1 MREGTE
7 PTNQRTWRQV
17 IKTSHAKGRSRE
29 DVRNHQIFTI
39 FQFRIKLVNFVQL
52 CLVALFSENLY
63 PAASFLSCLQC
74 KKSKYSKIVNTLQTV
89 EISFC
94 QKFQLWV
101 TDEIWSF
108 KLNLCTTTTTVHFK
122 ITLAKIDDSFPCE
135 RFLDKI
141 WWNIPTEVVGI
152 FRCTYNGEKTCLE
165 FSNLQNPLL
174 LDCPK
179 WEEALTDIR
188 SCCYVI
194 AASYLPFPPLS
205 VFL

>member
-1 MREGTE
+1 MRKG
-7 PTNQRTWRQV
+7 V
-17 IKTSHAKGRSRE
+17 AAKILEIIRYSPFFNFE
-29 DVRNHQIFTI
+29 YNLLTVY
-39 FQFRIKLVNFVQL
+39 NFVSMHFFPKIFIQQL
-52 CLVALFSENLY
+52 VSLLAFN
-63 PAASFLSCLQC
+63 A
-74 KKSKYSKIVNTLQTV
+74 KKYSKIVNTLQTV

-108 KLNLCTTTTTVHFK
+108 KLNLCTTTTTVHFYQ
-122 ITLAKIDDSFPCE
+122 
-135 RFLDKI
+135 DKFGQI
-141 WWNIPTEVVGI
+141 WWYFSLRKIPQQNLVKYSEVVGI

-179 WEEALTDIR
+179 WDKALTDIR
-188 SCCYVI
+188 SWCDVI

>member
-1 MREGTE
+1 MRKG
-7 PTNQRTWRQV
+7 V
-17 IKTSHAKGRSRE
+17 AAKILEIIRYSPFFNFE
-29 DVRNHQIFTI
+29 YNLLT
-39 FQFRIKLVNFVQL
+39 LYNFVSMHFFPKIFIQQL
-52 CLVALFSENLY
+52 VSLLAFN
-63 PAASFLSCLQC
+63 A
-74 KKSKYSKIVNTLQTV
+74 KKYSKIVKTLQTV

-108 KLNLCTTTTTVHFK
+108 KLNLCTTTTTVHFYQDK
-122 ITLAKIDDSFPCE
+122 LAKFDDTFPCE
-135 RFLDKI
+135 RFLNKI

-179 WEEALTDIR
+179 WDKALTDIR
-188 SCCYVI
+188 SWSDVI